1 MNAKVKSALR
11 NILGN
16 HDVNKSKISK
26 KFENQK
32 YYKVIYNKTEMN
44 DIMIYDEKKKLIAK
58 SKIQLLA
65 IYMPNIKLWKWGWS
79 LIMNKKNIYVSTKIL
94 SYVLDIEEN
103 DKLFLRE
110 PLINSNI
117 TINSQLELDLL
128 IGMSSYITK
137 QNCIMGFY
145 TIPEEEQ
152 EDGFFNIKKVE
163 DKVDKNDYMIF
174 YYILMDNIIE

>member
-1 MNAKVKSALR
+1 MNVNVKSALR
-11 NILGN
+11 NILEN
-16 HDVNKSKISK
+16 YDINKIKINK
-26 KFENQK
+26 KFENHK

-44 DIMIYDEKKKLIAK
+44 EIMLYDDKKKLITK

-65 IYMPNIKLWKWGWS
+65 VYMPNIKLWKWGWS
-79 LIMNKKNIYVSTKIL
+79 LIMNKKNIYASRKIL
-94 SYVLDIEEN
+94 SYVLDIKDN

-110 PLINSNI
+110 PLLNSNI

-145 TIPEEEQ
+145 RIPEEEK
-152 EDGFFNIKKVE
+152 EGEFFNIKKVE
-163 DKVDKNDYMIF
+163 DETDKDDYMII
-174 YYILMDNIIE
+174 YYILMDVFS